1 MTSKLYQLA
10 DKAVSWF
17 ERLLSY
23 EMPNKQL
30 PDSKLTLRNCTFK
43 FKCSETWE
51 GLEKTD
57 VATTRKCNACNEYV
71 YFIETDKR
79 LAEAIKLNQC
89 VAIAKEPLKIYV
101 GSLRPLEEYNRIKLK
116 KNYAKAKSNH

>member
-17 ERLLSY
+17 ERVLSY
-23 EMPNKQL
+23 ETPKKQ
-30 PDSKLTLRNCTFK
+30 PSDSKLTLRNCTFR
-43 FKCSETWE
+43 FKCTQTWE
-51 GLEKTD
+51 GLERTD
-57 VATTRKCNACNEYV
+57 IGTTRRCNVCSEYV
-71 YFIETDKR
+71 YFVETDKR

-101 GSLRPLEEYNRIKLK
+101 GSLRPLEEYTRIKVN
-116 KNYAKAKSNH
+116 KNK

>member
-17 ERLLSY
+17 ERVLSY
-23 EMPNKQL
+23 ETPKKKSS
-30 PDSKLTLRNCTFK
+30 DSKLSLRNCTFK
-43 FKCSETWE
+43 FKCTQTWE
-51 GLEKTD
+51 GLERTD
-57 VATTRKCNACNEYV
+57 IGTTRRCNICNEYV
-71 YFIETDKR
+71 YFVETDKR

-101 GSLRPLEEYNRIKLK
+101 GSLRPLDEYNRIKVN
-116 KNYAKAKSNH
+116 KNK

>member
-17 ERLLSY
+17 ERVLSY
-23 EMPNKQL
+23 QTPKKQP

-43 FKCSETWE
+43 FKCTQTWE
-51 GLEKTD
+51 RLEKTD
-57 VATTRKCNACNEYV
+57 VAITRKCNFCNDYV
-71 YFIETDKR
+71 YFVETDKR

-89 VAIAKEPLKIYV
+89 VAIAKESLKIYV
-101 GSLRPLEEYNRIKLK
+101 GSVRPLDEYNRIKLK
-116 KNYAKAKSNH
+116 K

>member
-17 ERLLSY
+17 ERVLSY
-23 EMPNKQL
+23 QTPKKQA

-43 FKCSETWE
+43 FKCTQTWE
-51 GLEKTD
+51 RLEKTD
-57 VATTRKCNACNEYV
+57 VAITRKCNVCNDYV
-71 YFIETDKR
+71 YFVETDKR

-89 VAIAKEPLKIYV
+89 VAIAKESLKIYV
-101 GSLRPLEEYNRIKLK
+101 GSVRPLDEYNRIKV
-116 KNYAKAKSNH
+116 KNNELG

>member
-10 DKAVSWF
+10 DKAVRWF
-17 ERLLSY
+17 ERVLSY
-23 EMPNKQL
+23 ETPKKQP

-43 FKCSETWE
+43 FKCTQTWE
-51 GLEKTD
+51 RLERTD
-57 VATTRKCNACNEYV
+57 IGTTRRCNICSEYV
-71 YFIETDKR
+71 YFVETDNR

-101 GSLRPLEEYNRIKLK
+101 GSLRPLEEYNRIKVK
-116 KNYAKAKSNH
+116 KNK

>member
-17 ERLLSY
+17 ERVSLY
-23 EMPNKQL
+23 ETPKKQ
-30 PDSKLTLRNCTFK
+30 PSDSKLSLRNCTFK
-43 FKCSETWE
+43 FKCTQTWE
-51 GLEKTD
+51 GLERTD
-57 VATTRKCNACNEYV
+57 IGTTRRCNVCSEYV
-71 YFIETDKR
+71 YFVETDKR

-101 GSLRPLEEYNRIKLK
+101 GSLRPLEEYNRIKVN
-116 KNYAKAKSNH
+116 KNK

>member
-1 MTSKLYQLA
+1 MTSKLYRLS

-17 ERLLSY
+17 ERVLSY
-23 EMPNKQL
+23 EAPKKKD

-43 FKCSETWE
+43 FKCTQTWE
-51 GLEKTD
+51 GLDRTD
-57 VATTRKCNACNEYV
+57 IGTTRHCNVCSEYV
-71 YFIETDKR
+71 YFVETDKR

-101 GSLRPLEEYNRIKLK
+101 GSVRPIDEYNRIKLK